1 MGARGAFEF
10 FATSVSRELPHQS
23 PAKKSS
29 DETPA
34 APQPGPQRTR
44 RLARDGSV
52 FGLEATRDANLTN
65 GGKDFVD
72 QPLLPPNA

>member
-1 MGARGAFEF
+1 VGARGAFEF
-10 FATSVSRELPHQS
+10 FATLPSSEPPQES
-23 PAKKSS
+23 AAKKSC